1 MGRGKLRTIKNRIDS
16 TKSTM
21 KITKAMEMVAS
32 ARINRVNRTIEPVR
46 TYARYAKSVLSKVK
60 PETDNKF
67 FKQSEGTLIFVITTD
82 MGLCGSFNSD
92 IVSFARNKALEHSDF
107 KGFYVVGSKGTA
119 DFKSDSKMLL
129 SRTKLYDIP
138 GPDSAKLVLEDLL
151 SLREKY
157 SCGKIEVVY
166 GEFRNALIQRPK
178 CVQLLPIQ
186 YEGKETASYEYE
198 PTDEKLIDEIAYLY
212 MLSQVYTLIFETKVS
227 EYYARRNAMKNATD
241 NAQNL
246 IGDLTLAYNKMRQDS
261 ITQELI
267 EIVNGA
273 QALKQE

>member
-67 FKQSEGTLIFVITTD
+67 FKQSEGTLIFAVTTD

-119 DFKSDSKMLL
+119 DFKSDSKILL

>member
-67 FKQSEGTLIFVITTD
+67 FKQSEGTLIFAVTTD

-92 IVSFARNKALEHSDF
+92 IVSFARNRASEISDF

-119 DFKSDSKMLL
+119 DFTSGSKILL

-166 GEFRNALIQRPK
+166 GEFRNVLIQRPK

>member
-67 FKQSEGTLIFVITTD
+67 FKQSEGTLIFAVTTD

-92 IVSFARNKALEHSDF
+92 IVSFARNRASEISDF

-119 DFKSDSKMLL
+119 DFTSGSKILL

>member
-67 FKQSEGTLIFVITTD
+67 FKQSEGTLIFAVTTD

-92 IVSFARNKALEHSDF
+92 IVSFARNRASEISDF

-119 DFKSDSKMLL
+119 DFTSGSKILL

-138 GPDSAKLVLEDLL
+138 GPDSAKLVLEDIL

>member
-67 FKQSEGTLIFVITTD
+67 FKQYEGTLIFAITTD

>member
-67 FKQSEGTLIFVITTD
+67 FKQSEGTLIFAITTD

>member
-67 FKQSEGTLIFVITTD
+67 FKQSEGTLIFAITTD

-119 DFKSDSKMLL
+119 DFKSDSKILL

-138 GPDSAKLVLEDLL
+138 GPDSAKLVLEDIL

>member
-67 FKQSEGTLIFVITTD
+67 FKQSEGTLIFAITTD

-119 DFKSDSKMLL
+119 DFKSDSKILL

>member
-119 DFKSDSKMLL
+119 DFKSDSKILL

>member
-67 FKQSEGTLIFVITTD
+67 FKQSEGTLIFAITTD

-138 GPDSAKLVLEDLL
+138 GPDSAKLVLEDIL
-151 SLREKY
+151 SLQEKY